1 LGWSATEHLGAP
13 NTLVASRKAR
23 EATEDSRPLQ
33 LFLHCFTHTHSLTLS
48 LSLFP
53 FTMKPSIVFVGS
65 LTAILSASAQTLPSL
80 LDALRASGA
89 SMFADQIDAD
99 PTIAAVYLSDQ
110 VQTVFAP
117 IDNAYVSNFTR
128 LAKRQSL
135 TPTQQQALLLQC
147 TQGQATLQSMR
158 TLPGGSNIVTQDHT
172 AKLKGKAQS
181 VVSDPRPKNATK
193 PTKPTKRGLTRPLY
207 SSTWTASTSH
217 PPTWNSSEPYPLK
230 TWTASESYPPTWNAS
245 APHPPIWNTSEPHP
259 PKTWPYPSKPYTPRP
274 PPPPTATPSPPSL
287 VEIFSGL
294 GNSVNVIRAD
304 IPYAGG
310 YIQIT
315 DK

>member
-1 LGWSATEHLGAP
+1 MPRVRSWQAGEYGKQLRTPDLSSCSST
-13 NTLVASRKAR
+13 AS
-23 EATEDSRPLQ
+23 
-33 LFLHCFTHTHSLTLS
+33 HT
-48 LSLFP
+48 LFP
-53 FTMKPSIVFVGS
+53 FTMKPSIVFVVS

-117 IDNAYVSNFTR
+117 IDDAYAYNFTR
-128 LAKRQSL
+128 LGKRQSL
-135 TPTQQQALLLQC
+135 TPAQQQALLLQC

-207 SSTWTASTSH
+207 PPTWTASAPH

-230 TWTASESYPPTWNAS
+230 SWTPSESYPPTWNAS
-245 APHPPIWNTSEPHP
+245 APHPPTWTASAPHPPIWNASAPYP
-259 PKTWPYPSKPYTPRP
+259 PKTWPPSEPYPSKTWP
-274 PPPPTATPSPPSL
+274 PSPPSPPTATPSPPSL